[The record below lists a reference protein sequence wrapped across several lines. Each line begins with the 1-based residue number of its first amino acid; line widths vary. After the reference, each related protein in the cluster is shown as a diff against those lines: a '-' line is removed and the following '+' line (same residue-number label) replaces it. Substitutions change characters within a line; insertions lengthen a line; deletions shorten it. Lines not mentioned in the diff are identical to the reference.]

1 MNSIKAFQITFAT
14 LGAFVFTYLA
24 GHVIMALMFHF
35 ELTDWNISKD
45 MDTALHFAFGLP
57 VLYAQIQA
65 MKYASRIKTELQ

>member
-1 MNSIKAFQITFAT
+1 MDTIRTLKLTFLT

-35 ELTDWNISKD
+35 EITDWNVSKD

-57 VLYAQIQA
+57 VLYAQIKIT
-65 MKYASRIKTELQ
+65 KYAIKLQNQL